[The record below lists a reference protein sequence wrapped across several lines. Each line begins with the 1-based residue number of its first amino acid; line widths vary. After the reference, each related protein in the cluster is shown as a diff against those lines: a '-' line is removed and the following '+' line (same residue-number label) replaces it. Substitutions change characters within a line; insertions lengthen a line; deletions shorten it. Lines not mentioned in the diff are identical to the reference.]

1 MKFAHISTYVNYNML
16 YKIIQFG
23 KNYTIHTYINLYNL
37 DLELL
42 INKSFR
48 YIWNIIKQMLFYLWY
63 LVFTQ

>member
-1 MKFAHISTYVNYNML
+1 MKFAHISTYVNYNM
-16 YKIIQFG
+16 
-23 KNYTIHTYINLYNL
+23 HTYINLYNL